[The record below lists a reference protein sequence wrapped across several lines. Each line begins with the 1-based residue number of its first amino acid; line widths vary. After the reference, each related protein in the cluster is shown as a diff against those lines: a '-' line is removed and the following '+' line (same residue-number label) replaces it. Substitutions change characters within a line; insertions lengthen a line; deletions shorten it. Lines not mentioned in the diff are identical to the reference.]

1 MAANIQAPKGTKDIL
16 PKNSGTWQLV
26 EDVMRDEASIH
37 GFEEIR
43 TPVFE
48 RTELF
53 ERSVGDTTDVVQ
65 KEMYSVSAAGDSKFT
80 LRPEGTSGT
89 MRAVLE
95 NGRSGTCFAGTCVD

>member
-48 RTELF
+48 RTELL
-53 ERSVGDTTDVVQ
+53 SVLLEIQRTLFRKRCILSRTRAIVP
-65 KEMYSVSAAGDSKFT
+65 SVSARKE
-80 LRPEGTSGT
+80 LQEWYVLCWN
-89 MRAVLE
+89 MR
-95 NGRSGTCFAGTCVD
+95 

>member
-1 MAANIQAPKGTKDIL
+1 MYQQGENHMAANIQAPKGTKDIL

-53 ERSVGDTTDVVQ
+53 RTFCWRYNRCCPERDVYFFGQ
-65 KEMYSVSAAGDSKFT
+65 
-80 LRPEGTSGT
+80 R
-89 MRAVLE
+89 
-95 NGRSGTCFAGTCVD
+95 